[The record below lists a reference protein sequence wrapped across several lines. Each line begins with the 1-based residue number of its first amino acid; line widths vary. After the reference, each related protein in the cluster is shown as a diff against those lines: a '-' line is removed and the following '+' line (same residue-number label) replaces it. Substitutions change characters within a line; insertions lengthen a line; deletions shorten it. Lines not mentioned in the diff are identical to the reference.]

1 MLIKRVNAH
10 CWGFYYCN
18 LCCRIKCVQ
27 TTTTDPCF
35 PYPMNSETVTDSP
48 VSGLT
53 LLVLIYFSVCQYLA
67 LWTLLVMSLVFFFLQ
82 LRQHFCSTCK
92 YYLKKRNFYHIQLLI
107 SYANVFTV
115 YCLCQINRMLF
126 SHFYLYILV
135 FATLNKKYQPFI
147 LTYFMWIK
155 SLPCASCVKRSL
167 LMNYSH
173 WITET
178 E

>member
-1 MLIKRVNAH
+1 MCTDYNYRPLFSLSNEQWNGNRFTSFRTNSASFNI
-10 CWGFYYCN
+10 F
-18 LCCRIKCVQ
+18 LCLSISCSVDVIS
-27 TTTTDPCF
+27 D
-35 PYPMNSETVTDSP
+35 VTC
-48 VSGLT
+48 
-53 LLVLIYFSVCQYLA
+53 IFFS
-67 LWTLLVMSLVFFFLQ
+67 Q

-155 SLPCASCVKRSL
+155 SLPCARCVKRSL